1 MINSFTGDYYFLSN
15 FYIAPVSYNGWDYT
29 NNEAAFQAQ
38 KTKNRRLRFQ
48 LFSKASPSEAK
59 AAGRKID
66 LRSDWE
72 EVKDKVMYEIVLG
85 MNIWKK
91 EIHGE
96 IQLGE
101 LLMVLEKTGLVE
113 FL

>member
-1 MINSFTGDYYFLSN
+1 MIESYWLNSLRIQTLRK
-15 FYIAPVSYNGWDYT
+15 SYLL
-29 NNEAAFQAQ
+29 Q
-38 KTKNRRLRFQ
+38 
-48 LFSKASPSEAK
+48 
-59 AAGRKID
+59 
-66 LRSDWE
+66 
-72 EVKDKVMYEIVLG
+72 V